1 VLGCLERGAETLEHV
16 LTTYY
21 FDIRDSGRL
30 VRGTVG
36 IDLSH
41 DALAIHEATLIVW
54 QLLSDASAE
63 SRVGHVAV
71 SIRTETGACIYEAST
86 SPANE

>member
-1 VLGCLERGAETLEHV
+1 M
-16 LTTYY
+16 TTYY
-21 FDIRDSGRL
+21 FDVRDRGRL
-30 VRGTVG
+30 VKGTVG
-36 IDLSH
+36 IDLRH

-63 SRVGHVAV
+63 GCVGDVKV

-86 SPANE
+86 PATK